1 MSTVRTAL
9 RTVLPARLRRALK
22 KRLPATN
29 RPAGKAAPAGAG
41 KSAPA
46 GVDYEGAWNQYARQW
61 RSRFPGARHLGD
73 EWDGSESGA
82 ANSVEEYTRLIEER
96 YITPYVEKSDTVLEI
111 GVGGGRTAV
120 LLRSHGEQL
129 ICADIAEDM
138 LEATRSRLG
147 DDGVRYVKLDGTR
160 LDGIEPHSVDVCF
173 CFDTLVHVE
182 PRDIYNYLT
191 RIPALMTGKRLC
203 VLHHGNMLSDR
214 GWQRFLREWDKNLM
228 GRRHGRSFSVMTDGI
243 MQRFLDHLG
252 YEVVHKDTET
262 IPRDCVWIV
271 RAPTGQA

>member
-22 KRLPATN
+22 RRLPATN
-29 RPAGKAAPAGAG
+29 RPAGKPAPAGAG

-73 EWDGSESGA
+73 EWNGSESGA
-82 ANSVEEYTRLIEER
+82 ASSVEEYTKLIEER
-96 YITPYVEKSDTVLEI
+96 YITPYIEKTDTVLEI

-120 LLRSHGEQL
+120 LLKSHGERL
-129 ICADIAEDM
+129 ICADIAADM
-138 LEATRSRLG
+138 LAATRSRLG
-147 DDGVRYVKLDGTR
+147 DDGVRYVKLNGTR
-160 LDGIEPHSVDVCF
+160 LDGIEPQSVDVCF

-203 VLHHGNMLSDR
+203 VLHHGNILSDR

-228 GRRHGRSFSVMTDGI
+228 GRRHGRSFSVMTDDI

-252 YEVVHKDTET
+252 YEVIHKDTET
-262 IPRDCVWIV
+262 IPRDCVWIL
-271 RAPTGQA
+271 RAPTGQV